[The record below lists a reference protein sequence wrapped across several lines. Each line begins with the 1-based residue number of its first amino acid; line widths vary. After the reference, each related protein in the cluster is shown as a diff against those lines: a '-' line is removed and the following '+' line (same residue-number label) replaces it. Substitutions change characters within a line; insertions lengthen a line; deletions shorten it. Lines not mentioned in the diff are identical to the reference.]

1 MFNSCAVRRR
11 QMISVLALLLAV
23 SLFLSLSLFLLH
35 LHTEPRPR
43 LMRSF
48 RCRADRGPIISCFH
62 GSYDSVSWEAIL
74 QPLVFLFILCVGQR
88 RLLSFPPASELKGL
102 LKHHNSAAPSLEA
115 SCTCTAM
122 QQLID
127 NHCLPLKVKHAP
139 PDDRR
144 PLGCR
149 LFSLALEFHRFY
161 LNGLLHIHSC
171 NSFLI

>member
-1 MFNSCAVRRR
+1 MCCTAAADDLRFRSAEGHTPLFF
-11 QMISVLALLLAV
+11 SPSLL
-23 SLFLSLSLFLLH
+23 LSLSLSLLH

-43 LMRSF
+43 LMLSF
-48 RCRADRGPIISCFH
+48 RCWADRGPIISCFH
-62 GSYDSVSWEAIL
+62 GSYNSASWEAIL
-74 QPLVFLFILCVGQR
+74 QPLVFRLILCVGQR
-88 RLLSFPPASELKGL
+88 RLRSFPLASELTGL

-115 SCTCTAM
+115 RRTCTAM

-149 LFSLALEFHRFY
+149 QFFLALEFHEFY
-161 LNGLLHIHSC
+161 LNGIL
-171 NSFLI
+171 